1 MKMIQLSSAASSN
14 DASIQNAPVLPI
26 RTAPGKKVALPT
38 LDGYLFKR
46 VEKIAYLE
54 AQGNYTSLQFEDG
67 SKILVC
73 KTLSHT
79 ETMLKAYPQ
88 FIRIHRSFTIN
99 LNCLAQYIKGKGGYV
114 ILENGQSISV
124 SNSRKAGFLNALK
137 CYFGYPAE

>member
-1 MKMIQLSSAASSN
+1 MKRIQLSTIANSNHAAGQQVSF
-14 DASIQNAPVLPI
+14 LPI

-38 LDGYLFKR
+38 LDGYLFKP
-46 VEKIAYLE
+46 VEQIAYLE
-54 AQGNYTSLQFEDG
+54 AQGNYTSLKFKDG
-67 SKILVC
+67 SKVMVC

-79 ETMLKAYPQ
+79 EVMLRAYPQ

-124 SNSRKAGFLNALK
+124 SISRKSDFIHALK
-137 CYFGYPAE
+137 YYFGYPSE